1 MVFLQNII
9 MLFLLL
15 IVVVTAI
22 VIEHYLNCRRT
33 RHRNNTVKEE
43 IMERESLNMSASNI
57 NPEEF

>member
-1 MVFLQNII
+1 